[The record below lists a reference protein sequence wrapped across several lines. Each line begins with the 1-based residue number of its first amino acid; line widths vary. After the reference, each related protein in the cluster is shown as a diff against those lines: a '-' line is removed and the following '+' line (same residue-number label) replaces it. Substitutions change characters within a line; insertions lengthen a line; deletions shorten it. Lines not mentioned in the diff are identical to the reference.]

1 MLKLLIERAYKII
14 DRDKDVYQV
23 RILVTN
29 NTDRIGYEIEVSNQY
44 IDIIKID
51 LEKGEI
57 IDEVTSDE
65 FENNLKHF
73 KNIMIF
79 RYKRRIK
86 RWYCGRREVYGR
98 I

>member
-14 DRDKDVYQV
+14 DKDKDVYKV

-29 NTDRIGYEIEVSNQY
+29 NINQIGYEIGVGDRY
-44 IDIIKID
+44 IDIVKID

-57 IDEVTSDE
+57 IDEITSDE

-73 KNIMIF
+73 RSISF
-79 RYKRRIK
+79 YEERYSDIK
-86 RWYCGRREVYGR
+86 EE
-98 I
+98 

>member
-29 NTDRIGYEIEVSNQY
+29 NIDRIGYEIGVSNQY

-51 LEKGEI
+51 LERAGI
-57 IDEVTSDE
+57 SI
-65 FENNLKHF
+65 
-73 KNIMIF
+73 
-79 RYKRRIK
+79 
-86 RWYCGRREVYGR
+86 
-98 I
+98 